1 MSTLEKTKKPH
12 AIARI
17 CKRTVKSSSFN
28 IFLILLVMCVIMYIV
43 SEPFRS
49 IQNLLSVARNF
60 SAYAITGI
68 GVSMVIITGG
78 IDLSLGS
85 MFGFSGVIACMG
97 MVNLGLGVIPS
108 ILLGLLAGALL
119 GLFNGMLVVKA
130 KLPPF
135 IATLGTLSIARS
147 LCYILTEG
155 YPVTGVEPGFLFLG
169 QGYIAG
175 IPTPIWFM
183 AIVAVIFAIFLNM
196 TVTGRRIYALGG
208 NEEATRISGINT
220 NWLKLIV
227 YTLCGLLSGFA
238 GIITASK
245 LGIGQPTA
253 GQGFELD
260 AIAAVVIGG
269 ASLAGGAGTVVGTIL
284 GAAIM
289 GVLRNALVLLSI
301 KSHWQ
306 MFIIGWVIIIAVTAD
321 QLKKS
326 RGK

>member
-1 MSTLEKTKKPH
+1 MSEKTNGQSVLD
-12 AIARI
+12 ITRN
-17 CKRTVKSSSFN
+17 RVLKSSSFN
-28 IFLILLVMCVIMYIV
+28 IFIVLLLMCIAMYIV

-49 IQNLLSVARNF
+49 IDNVLAIARNF
-60 SAYAITGI
+60 SSYAIAGV
-68 GVSMVIITGG
+68 GVSLVIISGG

-85 MFGFSGVIACMG
+85 VFGLAGVITCMG
-97 MVNLGLGVIPS
+97 MVNFGLPVFPS
-108 ILLGLLAGALL
+108 ILLGLATGALF
-119 GLFNGMLVVKA
+119 GLFNGVLVVKA

-155 YPVTGVEPGFLFLG
+155 YPVTGVETRFLFLG

-175 IPTPIWFM
+175 IPTPIWVM
-183 AIVAVIFAIFLNM
+183 AIVAVIFAIFLNK
-196 TVTGRRIYALGG
+196 TVTGRRMYALGG
-208 NEEATRISGINT
+208 NEEATRISGISVNKI
-220 NWLKLIV
+220 KLLA
-227 YTLCGLLSGFA
+227 YTLCSSLAGFA
-238 GIITASK
+238 GIITASR

-260 AIAAVVIGG
+260 AIAAVIIGG
-269 ASLAGGAGTVVGTIL
+269 ASLDGGEGTVTGTIL

-306 MFIIGWVIIIAVTAD
+306 SLIIGFVIIIAVTAD

>member
-1 MSTLEKTKKPH
+1 MTDKTIGKQNGFT
-12 AIARI
+12 AAV
-17 CKRTVKSSSFN
+17 KRAVKSSSFN
-28 IFLILLVMCVIMYIV
+28 IFIVLLLMSIAMYIV
-43 SEPFRS
+43 SKPFRS
-49 IQNLLSVARNF
+49 IDNVLSIARNF
-60 SAYAITGI
+60 STYAITGI
-68 GVSMVIITGG
+68 GVSMVIIAGG

-85 MFGFSGVIACMG
+85 VFGFAGVIACMG
-97 MVNLGLGVIPS
+97 MVNLGWAVFPS
-108 ILLGLLAGALL
+108 ILLGLAAGAAF
-119 GLFNGMLVVKA
+119 GLFNGMLVVRA

-155 YPVTGVEPGFLFLG
+155 YPVTGVPTTFLFLG
-169 QGYIAG
+169 QGYITG
-175 IPTPIWFM
+175 IPTPIWM
-183 AIVAVIFAIFLNM
+183 MIIVAIIFAVFLNN
-196 TVTGRRIYALGG
+196 TITGRRIYALGG
-208 NEEATRISGINT
+208 NEEATRISGINI
-220 NWLKLIV
+220 NRVKLLA
-227 YTLCGLLSGFA
+227 YTLCSLLAGFA

-245 LGIGQPTA
+245 LGVGQPTA

-269 ASLAGGAGTVVGTIL
+269 ASLDGGEGTVTGTIL

-306 MFIIGWVIIIAVTAD
+306 SLIIGFVIIIAVTAD

>member
-1 MSTLEKTKKPH
+1 MIEKTVRNRN
-12 AIARI
+12 AFTSLGQRL
-17 CKRTVKSSSFN
+17 VKSSSFN
-28 IFLILLVMCVIMYIV
+28 IFIILLVMCATMYIV

-49 IQNLLSVARNF
+49 FDNILSVAKNF

-85 MFGFSGVIACMG
+85 IFGLSGVITCMG
-97 MVNLGLGVIPS
+97 MVNLGWPVIPS
-108 ILLGLLAGALL
+108 IILGLICGALI
-119 GLFNGMLVVKA
+119 GLFNGVLVIKA

-155 YPVTGVEPGFLFLG
+155 YPVTGVEKTFLFLG
-169 QGYIAG
+169 QGYMAG

-183 AIVAVIFAIFLNM
+183 ALIAVIFVVFLNK

-208 NEEATRISGINT
+208 NEEATRISGVST
-220 NWLKLIV
+220 NRLKLLV

-253 GQGFELD
+253 GQGYELD

-269 ASLAGGAGTVVGTIL
+269 ASLSGGVGTVSGTIL

-306 MFIIGWVIIIAVTAD
+306 SFIIGFVIIIAVTAD

-326 RGK
+326 SGK